1 MGKDSSGG
9 GNQSQGPVSIGD
21 MLRGS
26 GSNDGYRHVTSG
38 GASITTGPTKDT
50 AYPGGKYVSVT
61 DANSNKQTNV
71 YDSNGNLVKKS

>member
-1 MGKDSSGG
+1 MAESKGG
-9 GNQSQGPVSIGD
+9 GPVSLGD

-38 GASITTGPTKDT
+38 GASITTGPTRDP

-61 DANSNKQTNV
+61 DSKGDKQTNV
-71 YDSNGNLVKKS
+71 YDSKGNLVKKS